1 MFKMK
6 TQSLLFVSLMVAGNF
21 AFAASSATTT
31 NQVDLHPSAAV
42 ASYEAD
48 AAPTVYVT
56 AARDA
61 NAATTTNLVH
71 QHRSSSVAASAALQA
86 TATVSPRVIDTNSP
100 TTTNDAD
107 LHNVQASV
115 ATMERTHEPR
125 AKTLATTLAQ
135 N

>member
-1 MFKMK
+1 MK
-6 TQSLLFVSLMVAGNF
+6 TQSLLFASLMIAGNF

-56 AARDA
+56 AVRDA

-115 ATMERTHEPR
+115 AAAQRAYEPR
-125 AKTLATTLAQ
+125 AEKLPATFAQ